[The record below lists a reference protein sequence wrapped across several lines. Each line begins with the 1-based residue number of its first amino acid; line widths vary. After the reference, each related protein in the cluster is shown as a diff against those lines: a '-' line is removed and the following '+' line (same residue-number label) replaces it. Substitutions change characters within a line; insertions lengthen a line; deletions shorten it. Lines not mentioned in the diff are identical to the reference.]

1 MSCCIENLNTLD
13 PQYSISVFPLLIKVL
28 LAPLFQN
35 FQLLSE
41 TTLSCSFLVG
51 VHFAKLIMLAASFVC
66 TLLSSLISLRTGSF
80 ENIVLFSAVLN
91 RLRDV
96 IPTWIAITFKSEPK
110 FELENRII
118 FWVSTPYAGFSPQ
131 NSRANKLKN

>member
-66 TLLSSLISLRTGSF
+66 TLLSSLISLWTGSF

-91 RLRDV
+91 RLRLSHLWFMAL
-96 IPTWIAITFKSEPK
+96 ILNHWYLFSFHRNFFLLATW
-110 FELENRII
+110 LESWKHNL
-118 FWVSTPYAGFSPQ
+118 F
-131 NSRANKLKN
+131 